1 MIPLSHSRDV
11 GGILR
16 NLRTKAELSVRQVA
30 ARAHISKSAVTKR
43 ETRPG
48 MSVDG
53 LIDHADALDHVLVL
67 VHRDQLPALE
77 ATARQAPGKTP
88 PQLVVFRDAATC
100 HPDRPATARGLC
112 GSCYET
118 ARRHG
123 RLDEHPTTRRVHTT
137 AEFAAEFELLRG
149 DGLTRPQ
156 IAARL
161 GITRNAV
168 DIAYRRAVAAG
179 LLTPDRRTA

>member
-1 MIPLSHSRDV
+1 MIPLSHTRNI
-11 GGILR
+11 GGVLR
-16 NLRTKAELSVRQVA
+16 GLRTTAQLTVRQLA

-48 MSVDG
+48 MTVDG
-53 LIDHADALDHVLVL
+53 LIDHADALNHVLVL
-67 VHRDQLPALE
+67 VHRDQLPVLE
-77 ATARQAPGKTP
+77 DAARQASASTRPH
-88 PQLVVFRDAATC
+88 LVVVRAAATC

-123 RLDEHPTTRRVHTT
+123 RLDEHPTTRRTHTT
-137 AEFAAEFELLRG
+137 AEFAAEYELLRG
-149 DGLTRPQ
+149 DGLTRPA

-161 GITRNAV
+161 GITRNAA
-168 DIAYRRAVAAG
+168 DAAYRRAVNAG